1 MKAKSIILL
10 IGLFFTLA
18 ARGQE
23 DGKWIEIR
31 GKVFDARSKKPI
43 AGAVVSAT
51 TGTSPV
57 ETNASGE
64 FVVRVIDP
72 TKDVVVRRTNNGWWK
87 AVRPL
92 DELVLTAQYAGFH
105 PASRVVKEGQE
116 GEEILIHLLSLSV
129 SNYSPEVSLPFL
141 SRKAGEQTG
150 SSFHLS
156 VRDQERGRA
165 FSDDVLVGSVP
176 GVRTL
181 QKGGMP
187 GEGNFVNYRGTRSL
201 YGSNAPVFLV
211 DGMPVLPNTH
221 LSSVFT
227 GYSRNIFGFMSQ
239 KELEHATVA
248 GGFDA
253 SPLGAIGANGVIVM
267 NTERATD
274 MDTRVEFETV
284 NGVSLLP
291 RKLPLL
297 DADGFRD
304 YLYQLAQSL
313 LSSDEITSSFPF
325 LSKGEELGEGYW
337 AYQRNTDWQREI
349 FSPAFSTENLLK
361 VKGGDEIAKYTIL
374 AGYMEQNGIEDNT
387 YLSRYYAR
395 FNGDMVMSRRL
406 NMFTNVGFSHYSNAI
421 FEQGMVTAI
430 NPMLAAIHSP
440 AILGPKRVNRYGRGI
455 DVWETVRQFDV
466 SNPAFLVNN
475 LTSDN
480 YVYNIMINMGMNYTF
495 TPSFT
500 LKALMGINYDY
511 NREKLF
517 VPGVSVNAVIPLVT
531 DATSSAYGRNAI
543 RYGMGE
549 SMAYYG
555 NVSFNYAKSIRGHR
569 VDAIAGAQALFQKQ
583 WFEMGRG
590 YNTPTDYNQSLSNVQ
605 DAARKYL
612 DGYDDNWK
620 WGNAFLRLDYNYNRQ
635 LYAGLAATVESNSIS
650 GDRAN
655 LFEVNPSAN
664 VAWKLHNISF
674 LRELPAIEELTLRA
688 EWSRKGNALLPPMLG
703 KFYYETTS
711 YKEMGGIVRAN
722 IPNDKLKPE
731 TQNTFNF
738 GVDFNTLARRLSF
751 TLDVYRSWLTGVVL
765 PENLTGAYGS
775 KFRYVNSGELNGSGV
790 GISVRAIP
798 VIAGDFQWNVGA
810 TFSSDRTRIASLGGY
825 DAHMTL
831 LSDDAEIITQKGKS
845 PYLFY
850 GLKADG
856 VYATTDEAKASG
868 LVNYQ
873 GKTFRGGDVRFAN
886 MNADKIIDSK
896 DKVVIGDPAP
906 DFYGSLSTLFRY
918 KAFSLDFLF
927 TYSFGNDAYNAV
939 RRASESMNAFVSQS
953 LAVNSR
959 WSYEGQQTDMPRAEL
974 NDPMGN
980 SRFSSRWIEDASFL
994 KLKYLTLNYK
1004 RPNSWWLF
1012 TTFEAYIT
1020 SENLF
1025 TLTRYLGYDPEFAYS
1040 YDHRFL
1046 GVDHGKV
1053 PAARAFKLGVRLGL

>member
-10 IGLFFTLA
+10 IGLFFALA

-51 TGTSPV
+51 SGTSPV

-64 FVVRVIDP
+64 FVMRVIDP
-72 TKDVVVRRTNNGWWK
+72 AKEVVVRYTKSGWWK
-87 AVRPL
+87 AI
-92 DELVLTAQYAGFH
+92 DSWSGLTLTVQYTGFH
-105 PASRVVKEGQE
+105 PATHVVKEGQE
-116 GEEILIHLLSLSV
+116 ILIYLLSLSV
-129 SNYSPEVSLPFL
+129 SNYSPEVTLPFI

-150 SSFHLS
+150 HSFHLS
-156 VRDQERGRA
+156 VKDQERGRT
-165 FSDDVLVGSVP
+165 FSDDMLVGSVP

-201 YGSNAPVFLV
+201 YGSNAPVFWV

-239 KELEHATVA
+239 KELEHIAVV

-253 SPLGAIGANGVIVM
+253 SPLGAIGANGVVVM

-274 MDTRVEFETV
+274 MDTRVEFESV

-297 DADGFRD
+297 DATGFRD
-304 YLYQLAQSL
+304 YFYQLAQSYYT
-313 LSSDEITSSFPF
+313 SDEITSNFPF

-337 AYQRNTDWQREI
+337 AYQRSTDWQREI

-374 AGYMEQNGIEDNT
+374 AGYMEQNGIEDNS

-421 FEQGMVTAI
+421 FEQGMITAI
-430 NPMLAAIHSP
+430 NPMLAAIQNP
-440 AILGPKRVNRYGRGI
+440 AIIGPKRVNRYGQNI
-455 DVWETVRQFDV
+455 DVWETVRQFNV

-480 YVYNIMINMGMNYTF
+480 YIYDIMINMGMNYTF
-495 TPSFT
+495 TPSFV
-500 LKALMGINYDY
+500 LKALMGIHYDY
-511 NREKLF
+511 NREKFF
-517 VPGVSVNAVIPLVT
+517 VPGVSVNAVLPLSK
-531 DATSSAYGRNAI
+531 DNTSPSNTEQNAI

-555 NVSFNYAKSIRGHR
+555 NISFNYTKSVRDHQ
-569 VDAIAGAQALFQKQ
+569 VDAVGGTQILFQKQ
-583 WFEMGRG
+583 WFEMGKG
-590 YNTPTDYNQSLSNVQ
+590 YNTPTDFNQSLENVQ

-620 WGNAFLRLDYNYNRQ
+620 WGNAFLRLDYNYNKQ
-635 LYAGLAATVESNSIS
+635 LYAGLSATIESNSIS
-650 GDRAN
+650 GDKAN
-655 LFEVNPSAN
+655 LFEVNPAVN
-664 VAWKLHNISF
+664 VAWKLHNTSLLQKI
-674 LRELPAIEELTLRA
+674 PAIQELTLRA
-688 EWSRKGNALLPPMLG
+688 EWSRKGNVLLPPMLG
-703 KFYYETTS
+703 NFYYKTAY

-731 TQNTFNF
+731 TQNTFNV
-738 GVDFNTLARRLSF
+738 GVDFNTLGRRLSL
-751 TLDVYRSWLTGVVL
+751 TLDIYRSWLTKVIL
-765 PENLTGAYGS
+765 PENLTGAFGS
-775 KFRYVNSGELNGSGV
+775 NSRYVNNGELDGHGL

-798 VIAGDFQWNVGA
+798 VIVGDFQWNVGA
-810 TFSSDRTRIASLGGY
+810 IFSFDRTRIASLGGY
-825 DAHMTL
+825 DAHL
-831 LSDDAEIITQKGKS
+831 IALSDGAEIISKKGES

-850 GLKADG
+850 GFDANG
-856 VYATTDEAKASG
+856 VYATTDEARASG
-868 LVNYQ
+868 LVGYQ
-873 GKTFRGGDVRFAN
+873 GKEFRGGDIRFVN
-886 MNADKIIDSK
+886 TNADKIIDDK
-896 DKVVIGDPAP
+896 DKIVIGDPTP
-906 DFYGSLSTLFRY
+906 DFYGSISTLFRY
-918 KAFSLDFLF
+918 KTFSLDALF
-927 TYSFGNDAYNAV
+927 TYSLGNDAYNAV
-939 RRASESMNAFVSQS
+939 RRVSESMNDLVSQS
-953 LAVNSR
+953 LAVKNR
-959 WSYEGQQTDMPRAEL
+959 WSYEGQHTDMPRAEL
-974 NDPMGN
+974 EDPMGN

-994 KLKYLTLNYK
+994 KLKYLTLNYA

-1012 TTFEAYIT
+1012 KTFEAYIT
-1020 SENLF
+1020 AENLF
-1025 TLTRYLGYDPEFAYS
+1025 VLTEYLGYDPEFAYS

-1046 GVDHGKV
+1046 GVDYGKV